1 MHDLVDAELRRPRC
15 ASRPH
20 GTRRGVALSCA
31 VGLGL
36 IATAGVTACG
46 AGQSPG
52 SPSISTVG
60 SASALRS
67 ASSGPATPPTL
78 SSAAAT
84 SSSATGAGSGSV
96 AQASTQARTGA
107 IATTV
112 APRVLQTKP
121 PVAVAQAADFG
132 NRVSATVTSLR
143 SITTTARQPG
153 EIAGPGVAVTL
164 SVRNRSGRSVDLGS
178 AVMTAQDG
186 AAVPA
191 IPVGTAPSTPL
202 PAVLPAGGTAGGV
215 FVFTLPPN
223 HRNPLTFAFSYTTGA
238 PVVTFVGTAR

>member
-1 MHDLVDAELRRPRC
+1 MHAQVGVGRYGRHCARSWCEADRFRLRSTS
-15 ASRPH
+15 A
-20 GTRRGVALSCA
+20 TIA
-31 VGLGL
+31 V
-36 IATAGVTACG
+36 IVSAGVLLAACD
-46 AGQSPG
+46 ATRSPG
-52 SPSISTVG
+52 SGSTSPVIAG
-60 SASALRS
+60 S
-67 ASSGPATPPTL
+67 SSPP
-78 SSAAAT
+78 AAA

-96 AQASTQARTGA
+96 AQASTQASTGA